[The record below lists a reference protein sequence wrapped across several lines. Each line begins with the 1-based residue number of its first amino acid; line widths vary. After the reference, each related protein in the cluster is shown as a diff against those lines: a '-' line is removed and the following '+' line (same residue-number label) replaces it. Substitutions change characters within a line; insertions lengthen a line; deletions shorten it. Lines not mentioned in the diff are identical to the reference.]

1 MTSPLDIVHS
11 LVLDD
16 EAGHR
21 WGEVATPEQSE
32 DMEALLAGDGPR
44 RHFWLRARGRSKSTD
59 VAAASIAMLLAGGY
73 GAGDELIAAAAG
85 RDQAALIV
93 RKSRGLIERTPEIA
107 GLQVNVERYRVV
119 SGRTGAALEVI
130 SSDLASSWG
139 RTPVWAAIDEIGN
152 WGSGESDRLFAE
164 SLLTSLVKRTGS
176 RGVLVTTPSSPSHWS
191 YGLWQAAVDD
201 PLWRTSIVSGPAPWQ
216 SPAELE
222 SERRRLPDSLWRR
235 LFQCEWCAA
244 DDALADASAIS
255 GCIRHDGPLPPVPG
269 TGYVI
274 AFDLSVSH
282 DHTAV
287 VIAHAAEED
296 SRRIVVIDRLEAW
309 TPRGGQV
316 DLADVEAWIKQASGD
331 YGGASIIGD
340 PYQAASMI
348 QRLRDAGLRVKPVT
362 FSAGSN
368 SRRAQMLLRLLRD
381 RDLDLPADDRLRAEL
396 LSLRLTEG
404 STPGTVRL
412 SSDGSS
418 AGHFDRATA
427 VMLAAE
433 ELLSRPQG
441 SYLTAMGIILCPSET
456 CGRGFHATWPDGRP
470 RTACIHCGS
479 KLGSDAVSG
488 TDSAVASPAQ
498 VGESP
503 DAPYQQVGSVRIWK

>member
-16 EAGHR
+16 DAGHR
-21 WGEVATPEQSE
+21 WGEVATPDQSE
-32 DMEALLAGDGPR
+32 DMDALLSGDGPR

-93 RKSRGLIERTPEIA
+93 RKSRGLIERTPSWPACRSRWKGTASCPAAPAPPSRSSPPTSPRA
-107 GLQVNVERYRVV
+107 GAAHRRSRRLTR
-119 SGRTGAALEVI
+119 SGTGAA
-130 SSDLASSWG
+130 
-139 RTPVWAAIDEIGN
+139 
-152 WGSGESDRLFAE
+152 GSLTALFAE
-164 SLLTSLVKRTGS
+164 SLLTSLVKRAGS

-191 YGLWQAAVDD
+191 YGLWQSAVDD

-235 LFQCEWCAA
+235 LFLCEWCAA
-244 DDALADASAIS
+244 DDALADASAVS
-255 GCIRHDGPLPPVPG
+255 GCVRHDGPLPPVPG
-269 TGYVI
+269 VGYVI

-287 VIAHAAEED
+287 VVAHAAEED
-296 SRRIVVIDRLEAW
+296 GRRLVVIDRLEAW
-309 TPRGGQV
+309 APRGGQV
-316 DLADVEAWIKQASGD
+316 DLADVEAWIKQAAGD

-381 RDLDLPADDRLRAEL
+381 RDLDLPHDDHLRSEL

-418 AGHFDRATA
+418 QGHFDRATA

-433 ELLSRPQG
+433 ELLGRPQG
-441 SYLTAMGIILCPSET
+441 SYLTAMGIVMCPSEA
-456 CGRGFHATWPDGRP
+456 CGRGMHATWPDGKP
-470 RTACIHCGS
+470 RTACIHCGT
-479 KLGSDAVSG
+479 KLDSEAASG
-488 TDSAVASPAQ
+488 PASPAQ
-498 VGESP
+498 PEDSP
-503 DAPYQQVGSVRIWK
+503 DGPYQQIGSIRVWN